1 MCRYEHA
8 TVREEIMS
16 PSRSGLVVLI
26 VVIIIALAGISSGAG
41 TYNRL
46 VQVNQQVEAAWGNV
60 EAQYQRRFDLIPNL
74 TEVTKGFLQQ
84 ERTVFEAIAQARTRY
99 AGAPPGSPSRVA
111 AANQLESALARLLVI
126 VENYPTLRSSEV
138 VQRLMTELSAT
149 ENEIA
154 SARLAYNQQVREYNT
169 VVKSF
174 PTVLV
179 AGMLGFREREFFISQ
194 AEAQKA
200 PKVNL
205 TNP

>member
-1 MCRYEHA
+1 
-8 TVREEIMS
+8 MS
-16 PSRSGLVVLI
+16 GMRPAMIAGIAVIVILLVVAP
-26 VVIIIALAGISSGAG
+26 VTG

-46 VQVNQQVEAAWGNV
+46 VQANQQVEAAWANV
-60 EAQYQRRFDLIPNL
+60 ETQYQRRLDLIPNVAEA
-74 TEVTKGFLQQ
+74 TRGFLQQ
-84 ERTVFEAIAQARTRY
+84 ERTVFTAIAQARTRY

-138 VQRLMTELSAT
+138 VQRLMTELSST